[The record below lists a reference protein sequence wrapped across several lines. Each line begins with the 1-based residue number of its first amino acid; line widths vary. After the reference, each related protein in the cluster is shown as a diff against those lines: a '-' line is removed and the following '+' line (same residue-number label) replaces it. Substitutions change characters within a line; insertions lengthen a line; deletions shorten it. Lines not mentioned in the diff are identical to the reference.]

1 MRLGDM
7 NNLKAQALNE
17 DMQKRVGW
25 NFGNLERLSVNQ
37 ASAMLENIDSKISDF
52 KQTKKIHESER
63 DTVYNGL
70 VLAKQVLESYIA
82 EKAVSKSQQQ
92 AAGAALAAKRG
103 DAPKSKLKGSS
114 KAMMKMS
121 TKELE
126 KIAGTKH
133 KGLPEKVD
141 EAEYSAKKAAAGKD
155 IGKPGKQFAKIAK
168 KAGEKYGSEEK
179 GKKVAGAVLKKLRA
193 KESVNES
200 VEVRLDEAYSRAE
213 QMVDRAFHSMLN
225 TIEPLM
231 AKTKPNA
238 VLANI
243 VESIGGDSAWLKDA
257 NNALAVAYDALEDAH
272 RGALGHLDMDESQSQ
287 GMFEDEVGQAE
298 TIMAAQDM
306 VDSIQGMLEDVGQM
320 INEKLPPLT
329 DSIRRSNGAEAAATF
344 NQQTNSALN
353 ALMDAVRTARESMA
367 NAVGTLS
374 GEAPT
379 PMTSVDTGA
388 DTAPEVDVDLAA
400 DEEFDDFGASDAA
413 TGGDEPLGRAK
424 RA

>member
-37 ASAMLENIDSKISDF
+37 ASAMLENVDTKLSAIK
-52 KQTKKIHESER
+52 KTKKIHESEK

-70 VLAKQVLESYIA
+70 VMAKQVLESYIA

-103 DAPKSKLKGSS
+103 DAAKSKLKGAS
-114 KAMMKMS
+114 KAMAKMS

-193 KESVNES
+193 KESINES
-200 VEVRLDEAYSRAE
+200 VEARLDEAYSRAE

-231 AKTKPNA
+231 AKTKSNA

-329 DSIRRSNGAEAAATF
+329 DSIRRSNGADAAAAF

-353 ALMDAVRTARESMA
+353 ALMDAVRAARESMA
-367 NAVGTLS
+367 SAVGTLS

-379 PMTSVDTGA
+379 AMTSVDTGVV
-388 DTAPEVDVDLAA
+388 DQPEVDMDLGA
-400 DEEFDDFGASDAA
+400 DEELDDFAASDAA
-413 TGGDEPLGRAK
+413 TGGNEPLGRSK